1 MTCGKLKYKHLIIW
15 HERDEESL
23 LQNIKP
29 KYPIQCNQDLCQ
41 SLDGVGLFESI
52 EHLYSMC
59 KSNTKGDFDLG
70 RLFSVHE
77 SISKAHFS
85 VASQLYPA
93 RLSM

>member
-15 HERDEESL
+15 HGRDEESL

-29 KYPIQCNQDLCQ
+29 KYPIQCNQDHRH
-41 SLDGVGLFESI
+41 SVDGVELFDSI

-59 KSNTKGDFDLG
+59 KSNTKVDFDLR
-70 RLFSVHE
+70 RLSSVHE
-77 SISKAHFS
+77 SDSKARFS